1 MAADFEDHRQKRNK
15 ENIFADYNGIN
26 ITSLEKGHAVVE
38 MEVDE
43 KKLNPLGTVHGG
55 CFFTIADTC
64 AGAAATTYGKNVT
77 TVNAEMHYLRP
88 GRNVKK
94 LIAENREVKVGRT
107 LIVQDVIITDENGTE
122 LVHGTFTFFRLD
134 DKYTEESRNPENN

>member
-1 MAADFEDHRQKRNK
+1 MTPDLEALRQDRNK
-15 ENIFADYNGIN
+15 ENKFADHNGIQ
-26 ITSLEKGHAVVE
+26 ITRLEKGHAVVE

-64 AGAAATTYGKNVT
+64 AGAAATTFGSNVT
-77 TVNAEMHYLRP
+77 TVNAEMHYLRA

-122 LVHGTFTFFRLD
+122 LVHGTFTFFRVD
-134 DKYTEESRNPENN
+134 DSYLNISEKR